1 MTKDY
6 LNRYL
11 FDGVSVRGELVQLG
25 DTYQQIISS
34 TEYPAPVKNLLGE
47 LLVATSLLTATLKFE
62 GSITVQVQGDGPVS
76 LAVINGDQNQ
86 NLRGVARWEGD
97 VKEGSSIHN
106 LMGKGYMVITIIPTQ
121 GERYQGVVGL
131 EGDTL
136 AECLEAY
143 FKNSEQLRTRI
154 WLRTGEFEGQP
165 KAAGM
170 LLQVMP
176 DGQGSE
182 SDFEHLETITDT
194 VKNEELFGL
203 EAQDLLYRLYHQEEV
218 KVFEPQEVNFE
229 CGCSRER
236 SGSAVISLHPDEIEK
251 ILAEEG
257 KVSLHCDY
265 CGTDYDFDSIDIA
278 ALRENATEAD
288 DNQVH

>member
-1 MTKDY
+1 MTQDF

-25 DTYQQIISS
+25 DTYKQILSS
-34 TEYPAPVKNLLGE
+34 TDYPAPIKTLLGE

-86 NLRGVARWEGD
+86 KLRGVARWEGD
-97 VKEGSSIHN
+97 IKDDSTIHD
-106 LMGKGYMVITIIPTQ
+106 LMGKGYMVITILPTK

-131 EGDTL
+131 EGETM

-143 FKNSEQLRTRI
+143 FKNSEQLKTRI

-194 VKNEELFGL
+194 VKDDELFGL
-203 EAQDLLYRLYHQEEV
+203 DAQDLLYRLYHQEEV
-218 KVFEPQEVNFE
+218 KVFEPQAVSFE

-251 ILAEEG
+251 ILAEDG

-278 ALRENATEAD
+278 ALRENAGKAD
-288 DNQVH
+288 DNKVH

>member
-86 NLRGVARWEGD
+86 DLRGVARWEGD
-97 VKEGSSIHN
+97 VKEGSSIHD

>member
-97 VKEGSSIHN
+97 VKEGSSIHD

-278 ALRENATEAD
+278 ALRENATKAD

>member
-97 VKEGSSIHN
+97 VKEGSSIHD

-218 KVFEPQEVNFE
+218 KVFEPQEVKFE